1 MPTLEYPRFPAQ
13 QFAIR
18 HEKTGFDLN
27 NLDRPAVNVSG
38 KAEAVSEREK
48 CEYNISREIELWPAF
63 FRSIR
68 VQRLPE

>member
-13 QFAIR
+13 QLAIR
-18 HEKTGFDLN
+18 HEKTGFGLN
-27 NLDRPAVNVSG
+27 NLDRAAVNVSG
-38 KAEAVSEREK
+38 RAEAVSER
-48 CEYNISREIELWPAF
+48 EYNISREIELWPAF